1 MTSDEMTQ
9 VFRLQA
15 AICKTL
21 ADTSRL
27 MILYELQ
34 DGERSVGRLA
44 TGLGLSQSNVSRHL
58 AVLREQGVV
67 DTSRDGTTIYY
78 RLSDPKITDACR
90 IMREIL
96 EGRLARSHQ
105 LSVNMKIEKNHGY
118 QVLIEESL

>member
-1 MTSDEMTQ
+1 MISDEMIH

-21 ADTSRL
+21 ADSNRL
-27 MILYELQ
+27 MILYELK

-58 AVLREQGVV
+58 SILREQGVV
-67 DTSRDGTTIYY
+67 DTCRDGTTIYY

-96 EGRLARSHQ
+96 ERRLARNHR
-105 LSVNMKIEKNHGY
+105 LSVNIKIEKDHGH
-118 QVLIEESL
+118 